1 MGNSK
6 RQKFID
12 LAKKG
17 GTRRDFVKLANEEGL
32 TDKTEPM
39 KKQKNNKWS
48 KAFRAADKLNL
59 EGKEKTKVFKN
70 LYKLKKL
77 KNFTPAGIIA
87 SVMEPSDANSDE
99 INMKPED
106 YRDMKR
112 KGGLVKKGI
121 PRKAKR
127 GWR

>member
-87 SVMEPSDANSDE
+87 SVMEPSDANADE